1 MSEMFSLSFSK
12 RLDGA
17 TRPAAIHMAVLALVM
32 FPVSLVAQGLPVE
45 TASQLPVALWFA
57 GAGVLGLVLA
67 YGILRN
73 RGRTRAEKQ
82 ITEQATKN
90 LYAEEERDRAGSG
103 AD

>member
-1 MSEMFSLSFSK
+1 MLSISSC
-12 RLDGA
+12 RVS
-17 TRPAAIHMAVLALVM
+17 RPAAVVLALLA
-32 FPVSLVAQGLPVE
+32 PVLLPEDLFAQGLPVE
-45 TASQLPVALWFA
+45 TGSQVPVALWFI
-57 GAGVLGLVLA
+57 GAAVLGLAMA

-90 LYAEEERDRAGSG
+90 LYAKEERDRAGSG